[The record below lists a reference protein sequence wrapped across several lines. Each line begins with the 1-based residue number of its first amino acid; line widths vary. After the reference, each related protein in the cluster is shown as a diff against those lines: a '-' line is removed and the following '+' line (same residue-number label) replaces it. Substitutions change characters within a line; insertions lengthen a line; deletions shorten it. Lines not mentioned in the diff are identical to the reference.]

1 MKNKEQLKLEITKI
15 IQSSE
20 MWTYLMD
27 SYSKTEDEEE
37 QYILEQDFENIL
49 NKIIVLFEKNNLE

>member
-27 SYSKTEDEEE
+27 SYHETEDEEE
-37 QYILEQDFENIL
+37 QDILEQDFENIL